1 MSPIII
7 LFALILT
14 TIIMTIYY
22 FSVFSQEKIK
32 RYSNSGY
39 VLFILHLIV
48 VYYLVFIV
56 LYLFVKT
63 LVNSKQI
70 YPRRNLGHIKYPKF
84 PNFNGSYFNEN
95 FNNLFRKRVPRG
107 PFPTDKYFETPY
119 QRIRAPQ
126 NPPYIFWDE

>member
-1 MSPIII
+1 MSLIII

-22 FSVFSQEKIK
+22 YSVFSQEKIK
-32 RYSNSGY
+32 QYSMSGY
-39 VLFILHLIV
+39 VLFIIHLIII
-48 VYYLVFIV
+48 YYFVFII

-70 YPRRNLGHIKYPKF
+70 YPRIGSGLKF
-84 PNFNGSYFNEN
+84 RGPSMKLEDLYFNKN
-95 FNNLFRKRVPRG
+95 FNNLFKKRVPRG

-126 NPPYIFWDE
+126 NPPYIFWEE

>member
-1 MSPIII
+1 MSLIII

-22 FSVFSQEKIK
+22 YSVFSQEKIK
-32 RYSNSGY
+32 QYSISGY
-39 VLFILHLIV
+39 VLFIIHLIII
-48 VYYLVFIV
+48 YYFVFII

-70 YPRRNLGHIKYPKF
+70 YPRE
-84 PNFNGSYFNEN
+84 YFNEN
-95 FNNLFRKRVPRG
+95 FNNLFKKRVSRG

-126 NPPYIFWDE
+126 NPPYIFWD

>member
-1 MSPIII
+1 MNPKLI

-32 RYSNSGY
+32 QYSNSGFA
-39 VLFILHLIV
+39 LFIVHLFIV
-48 VYYLVFIV
+48 YFIVFIV

-70 YPRRNLGHIKYPKF
+70 YPRRKLGHIKYPKF

-95 FNNLFRKRVPRG
+95 FNNLFRKRVSRG
-107 PFPTDKYFETPY
+107 PFPTDKYFESPY

-126 NPPYIFWDE
+126 NSPYIFWDE

>member
-1 MSPIII
+1 MSLTII

-22 FSVFSQEKIK
+22 YSVFSQEKIK
-32 RYSNSGY
+32 QYSISGY
-39 VLFILHLIV
+39 VLFIIHLII
-48 VYYLVFIV
+48 VYYFVFII

-84 PNFNGSYFNEN
+84 PNLDGSYFNEN
-95 FNNLFRKRVPRG
+95 FNNLFRKRVSRG

-126 NPPYIFWDE
+126 NPPHIFWD